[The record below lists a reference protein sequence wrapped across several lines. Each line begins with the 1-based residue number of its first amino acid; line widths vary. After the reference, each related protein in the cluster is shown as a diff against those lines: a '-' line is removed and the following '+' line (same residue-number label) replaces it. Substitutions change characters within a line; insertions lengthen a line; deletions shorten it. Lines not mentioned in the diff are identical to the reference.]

1 MFTET
6 KQIEVV
12 DMVPDKSGHKIS
24 SSTFRR
30 LEAEEALRKQQQEQ
44 DQEQQQPQPVHSAS

>member
-24 SSTFRR
+24 SSTLRR